1 MPSNKRSRSFVS
13 HAATYAIGNVARR
26 FIGFAMLPIYTRFL
40 TPTDYGAVGL
50 LTFALSLFETLLGAR
65 VGAAIPRFFAA
76 AEDSRGRRNVIWGAL
91 LLASGASAVSVVLL
105 ILFRGI
111 GSQLLFGNRI
121 YSLAFAWFSIN
132 LVSQPVEQTGMTYLR
147 LKERSGLFFWFSM
160 GKLALQVC
168 LNLLLVVYWR
178 EGVLGVVLSGIISS
192 VLLGL
197 VTTAYIAVHEAPAF
211 DWSTTRRMI
220 RFCWPLW
227 MSGLAGLYIGSSGSL
242 FLRMFGTLSQVGLLS
257 LALRFATVVV
267 MMVWGPFYAHWEPM
281 SFQYHKEE
289 ADGGRRKFQVAFI
302 VISVLMFAGG
312 LGISIFATPV
322 IRVMAAKSF
331 SAAAAAVPILTLG
344 FILNSIRQFSNFS
357 FFVTD
362 NTRIYSFCQYGTAL
376 VVSVACLLLVPKF
389 GFVGAALAQ
398 AIAFIANFIYVHYV
412 SRRYFDAGLGL
423 KPVAGFAA
431 ISIAAYLV
439 SNAIVPP
446 GGLIVDLLIKSL
458 VTLVG
463 IALIAWVG
471 IRSILAVEGGAL
483 TKLPWPLDKLGRIR
497 IVRQMERQLDS

>member
-13 HAATYAIGNVARR
+13 HAATYAIGNIARR
-26 FIGFAMLPIYTRFL
+26 FIGFVMLPIYTRYL
-40 TPTDYGAVGL
+40 TPADYGAVGL

-65 VGAAIPRFFAA
+65 VGAAIPRFFTG

-91 LLASGASAVSVVLL
+91 LLASGASALSVIVLV
-105 ILFRGI
+105 LFRGI
-111 GSQLLFGNRI
+111 GSQLLFGNRT
-121 YSLAFAWFSIN
+121 YSLALAWFSIN

-160 GKLALQVC
+160 GKLALQVG

-178 EGVLGVVLSGIISS
+178 GGVLGVVLSGIISS

-220 RFCWPLW
+220 KFCWPLW
-227 MSGLAGLYIGSSGSL
+227 LSGLAGLYIGSAGSL
-242 FLRMFGTLSQVGLLS
+242 FLRMFDTLSDVGLLS
-257 LALRFATVVV
+257 LSLKFATVVV
-267 MMVWGPFYAHWEPM
+267 IMVWGPFYSHWEPM

-312 LGISIFATPV
+312 VGISIFAAPV
-322 IRVMAAKSF
+322 IKVMAAKSF

-362 NTRIYSFCQYGTAL
+362 NTRIYSLCQYGTAII
-376 VVSVACLLLVPKF
+376 VTIACLLFVPKF

-398 AIAFIANFIYVHYV
+398 AAAFVANFIFVHYV

-423 KPVAGFAA
+423 KPVAWFTA
-431 ISIAAYLV
+431 ISIVAYLV
-439 SNAIVPP
+439 SNVMPP
-446 GGLIVDLLIKSL
+446 AGGLVLDLLIKSA
-458 VTLVG
+458 VTLAAV
-463 IALIAWVG
+463 ALIVLVG

-483 TKLPWPLDKLGRIR
+483 TNLPWPLDKLRR
-497 IVRQMERQLDS
+497 MTIVRQMDC

>member
-13 HAATYAIGNVARR
+13 HAATYAMGNMARR

-40 TPTDYGAVGL
+40 TPADYGAVGL

-76 AEDSRGRRNVIWGAL
+76 AEDDRGRRNVIWGAL
-91 LLASGASAVSVVLL
+91 FLASGASALSVIVLV
-105 ILFRGI
+105 LFRGI
-111 GSQLLFGNRI
+111 GSQLLFGSRI
-121 YSLAFAWFSIN
+121 YAVALAWFAVN

-178 EGVLGVVLSGIISS
+178 GAVLGVVLSGIISS

-220 RFCWPLW
+220 KFCWPLW
-227 MSGLAGLYIGSSGSL
+227 LSGLAGLYIGSSGSL
-242 FLRMFGTLSQVGLLS
+242 FLRMFGTLSDVGLLS
-257 LALRFATVVV
+257 LALKFATVVV
-267 MMVWGPFYAHWEPM
+267 MLVWGPFYAHWEPM

-312 LGISIFATPV
+312 LGISIFAAPV
-322 IRVMAAKSF
+322 IKVMAAKSF

-362 NTRIYSFCQYGTAL
+362 NTRVYSLCQYGTAI
-376 VVSVACLLLVPKF
+376 VVTIACLLLVPKF

-398 AIAFIANFIYVHYV
+398 AVAFVANFIYVHYI
-412 SRRYFDAGLGL
+412 SRRYFDAGIGL
-423 KPVAGFAA
+423 KPIVWLAA
-431 ISIAAYLV
+431 ISIAAYLA
-439 SNAIVPP
+439 SNVMLPA
-446 GGLIVDLLIKSL
+446 GSMMLDLLIKSV
-458 VTLVG
+458 VTLIG
-463 IALIAWVG
+463 IALIVLVG
-471 IRSILAVEGGAL
+471 IRSILAVERKSL
-483 TKLPWPLDKLGRIR
+483 TSLPWPLDKLGRMR
-497 IVRQMERQLDS
+497 MLRQLSS